1 MKYSKYERRFY
12 RDWVK
17 ARGLYQ
23 SRILARE
30 TDLQV
35 LTNKKLDKELV
46 QERIRA
52 YRWDIENY
60 ITRDSRFLS
69 SLKPIAVEL
78 TAPRIVQEMSTQARA
93 ADVGPMASVA
103 GAVAEFL
110 GRDLLKAGYREV
122 IIENGGDIFM
132 KISRAREVGI
142 YSGTSSLLRNLKL
155 KIRPADTPLG
165 ICTSSG
171 TIGHS
176 LSFGCA
182 DSVVILAKS
191 ATLADAVATGCCNRV
206 REKGD
211 LEKALAFCRSIKG
224 VEGAV
229 IILKNDLL
237 SWGKIKFTHGPQA

>member
-1 MKYSKYERRFY
+1 MKSSKYERRFY

-17 ARGLYQ
+17 AKGLYQ
-23 SRILARE
+23 SHILARE

-35 LTNKKLDKELV
+35 LTNKKLDKDFV

-52 YRWDIENY
+52 YRWDIESY

-78 TAPRIVQEMSTQARA
+78 TAPRIVQEMSAQAKL
-93 ADVGPMASVA
+93 ADVGPMAGVA

-110 GRDLLKAGYREV
+110 GRDLLRAGYREV

-132 KISRAREVGI
+132 RSARAREVGI
-142 YSGTSSLLRNLKL
+142 YSGPSSLFRNLKL
-155 KIRPADTPLG
+155 KIKPADTPLG

-171 TIGHS
+171 TLGHS

-191 ATLADAVATGCCNRV
+191 ATLADAVATACCNRV
-206 REKGD
+206 REKSD
-211 LEKALAFCRSIKG
+211 LEKALAFCRSIRG
-224 VEGAV
+224 VAGAV
-229 IILKNDLL
+229 IILKNNLV
-237 SWGKIKFTHGPQA
+237 SWGKIKFIHGPQA